1 MFRSLFARMLI
12 TISLVLT
19 VSFLIL
25 SLILANFANEYELE
39 RYAKDLVHTAK
50 AAHALTEDILLS
62 EDGE

>member
-25 SLILANFANEYELE
+25 STVLANYSNQYEVEKRAAQLE
-39 RYAKDLVHTAK
+39 RTA
-50 AAHALTEDILLS
+50 AAAAEAMIN
-62 EDGE
+62 GG